1 MGLFK
6 MIRRNYFN
14 VDNKYL
20 AGGIH
25 FITQQRYY
33 KFTNDNGREC
43 YSFEWTI
50 EVEQA
55 YNELIRLRKIL
66 HK

>member
-1 MGLFK
+1 MGLSK

-33 KFTNDNGREC
+33 KFTNNNKYSMLKKYAKALVDLKWLVNNNNGG
-43 YSFEWTI
+43 
-50 EVEQA
+50 
-55 YNELIRLRKIL
+55 K
-66 HK
+66 